1 MDIDYANKIRERG
14 DNFTADF
21 DEVILGEDE
30 YFLMGDNRV
39 NSTDS
44 RMVGPFKG
52 ENIVGK
58 DVYVFFPF
66 NRMKIVGNGE

>member
-1 MDIDYANKIRERG
+1 
-14 DNFTADF
+14 
-21 DEVILGEDE
+21 
-30 YFLMGDNRV
+30 MGDNRV

-66 NRMKIVGNGE
+66 NRMKIVGNGEQGIVVAKQSSNFYNEYMEGECYEI